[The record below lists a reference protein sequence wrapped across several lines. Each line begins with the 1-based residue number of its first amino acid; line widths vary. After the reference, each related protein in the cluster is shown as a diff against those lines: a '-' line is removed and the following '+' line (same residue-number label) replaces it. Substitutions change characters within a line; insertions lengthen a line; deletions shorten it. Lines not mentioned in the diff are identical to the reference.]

1 MIFRPKDDKFF
12 STLSQI
18 VSIIEESAQYFAQ
31 FPEKNDGDLVTFSS
45 VMKDY
50 EHKADTHIH
59 KVIMELN
66 KAFITPIE
74 REDILALAV
83 KLDDVL
89 DGFEELSS
97 RLEIYNI
104 QKWDEH
110 MKEFTVLLLAA
121 TKEIA
126 GATDLLFQKKMNEI
140 HPYVVRI
147 NDLESKADAVLDK
160 SIRQLFASQKDP
172 ITIMQYKEIYE
183 MFEGVADSCEDVA
196 NALETI
202 IMRNV

>member
-18 VSIIEESAQYFAQ
+18 VSIIEESAQYFSQ
-31 FPEKNDGDLVTFSS
+31 FPEKNEGDLVTFSS

-74 REDILALAV
+74 REDILGLAI

-89 DGFEELSS
+89 DGFEELAS

-104 QKWDEH
+104 QTWDEH

-126 GATDLLFQKKMNEI
+126 GATDLLFQKKMREI
-140 HPYVVRI
+140 HPYVVKI
-147 NDLESKADAVLDK
+147 NDLESKADAVLDR

-172 ITIMQYKEIYE
+172 IAIMQYKEIYE

>member
-172 ITIMQYKEIYE
+172 IAIMQYKEIYE

>member
-12 STLSQI
+12 STLSQV
-18 VSIIEESAQYFAQ
+18 VSIIEESAQYFAH
-31 FPEKNDGDLVTFSS
+31 FPEKNEEDLVTFSS

-89 DGFEELSS
+89 DGFEELAS
-97 RLEIYNI
+97 RLEMYNI
-104 QKWDEH
+104 KTWDEH

-126 GATDLLFQKKMNEI
+126 GATDLLFQKKMHDI
-140 HPYVVRI
+140 HPYVVKI
-147 NDLESKADAVLDK
+147 NDLESKADAVLDR
-160 SIRQLFASQKDP
+160 SIRQLFANQKDP
-172 ITIMQYKEIYE
+172 IAIMQYKEIYE

>member
-140 HPYVVRI
+140 HPFVVRI

-172 ITIMQYKEIYE
+172 IAIMQYKEIYE

>member
-140 HPYVVRI
+140 HPYVVKI

-172 ITIMQYKEIYE
+172 IAIMQYKEIYE

>member
-110 MKEFTVLLLAA
+110 MKEFTILLLAA

-172 ITIMQYKEIYE
+172 IAIMQYKEIYE

>member
-18 VSIIEESAQYFAQ
+18 VGIIEESAQYFAQ

-74 REDILALAV
+74 REDILALAI

-110 MKEFTVLLLAA
+110 MEEFTVLLLAA
-121 TKEIA
+121 TKEIT

-147 NDLESKADAVLDK
+147 NDLESKADAVLDR

-172 ITIMQYKEIYE
+172 IAIMQYKEIYE